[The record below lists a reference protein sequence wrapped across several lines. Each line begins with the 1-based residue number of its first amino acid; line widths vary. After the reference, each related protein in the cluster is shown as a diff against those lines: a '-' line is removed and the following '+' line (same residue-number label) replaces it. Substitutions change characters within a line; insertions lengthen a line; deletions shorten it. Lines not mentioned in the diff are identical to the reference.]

1 MAGQWERSGELC
13 HLTCAD
19 TQGGDRKYSVRYS
32 VLSMLTELQPFCV
45 AGVQHLVV
53 LTVILAL
60 KIPTV
65 ASLHAKLTVPSLV
78 FRGGLAP
85 GPLKSEMLQSLMS
98 HGCVCV

>member
-13 HLTCAD
+13 RLTCAD

-32 VLSMLTELQPFCV
+32 VLSMLTELQPLHV
-45 AGVQHLVV
+45 AGVQHLAV

-65 ASLHAKLTVPSLV
+65 ASLHAKLTVLSLV
-78 FRGGLAP
+78 FRGDWLQAP
-85 GPLKSEMLQSLMS
+85 
-98 HGCVCV
+98 